1 MQVGE
6 TMVDSLAAQT
16 NRLIEYPISMVMV
29 EFDDLE
35 SNKVKASTCPHPGSK
50 YQRDPLEPLES

>member
-35 SNKVKASTCPHPGSK
+35 SNKVKASTCPHRGLNTNATP
-50 YQRDPLEPLES
+50 